1 MNAKDFME
9 SDQDRGGKRKFV
21 IEKIRRIS
29 VAMDRGEFWTM
40 IIFIGLFIGLVAGLI
55 YYLVR

>member
-1 MNAKDFME
+1 ME
-9 SDQDRGGKRKFV
+9 QDQDRGAKRKFV

-40 IIFIGLFIGLVAGLI
+40 ILFIGLFVGLVVGLLC
-55 YYLVR
+55 YLVL